1 MLKMFLLILL
11 FEFQDNKDISDSRAT
26 AHQEAAEE
34 TGRWELV
41 IHLIGG
47 GNGVSRLCGDRGIRH
62 EEAEYGRAVYCDA
75 TDYGHV

>member
-1 MLKMFLLILL
+1 M

-34 TGRWELV
+34 TGGWELV

-47 GNGVSRLCGDRGIRH
+47 GNGVSRLQGDWEIHH
-62 EEAEYGRAVYCDA
+62 EEAEQGRTVYCDVNN
-75 TDYGHV
+75 DGPL